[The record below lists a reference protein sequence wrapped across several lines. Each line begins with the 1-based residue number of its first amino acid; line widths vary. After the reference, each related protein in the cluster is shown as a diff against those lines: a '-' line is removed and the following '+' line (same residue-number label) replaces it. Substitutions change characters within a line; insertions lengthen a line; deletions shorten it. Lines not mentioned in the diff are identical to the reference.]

1 MINLNALLAKH
12 WKNED
17 LNLAPGRHEIDEE
30 FVLRLKGSVVKHGDQ
45 MIAPTVSIPL
55 VTTLA
60 LFLENAGLNRDV
72 PLELLREALTEAIDD
87 GLDDNQQIRK
97 RIEDVESAINA
108 VKRDLID
115 ELPKIPR
122 TGKVVTKDLKVEV
135 VDLALV

>member
-1 MINLNALLAKH
+1 MWFETH
-12 WKNED
+12 Q
-17 LNLAPGRHEIDEE
+17 
-30 FVLRLKGSVVKHGDQ
+30 SV
-45 MIAPTVSIPL
+45 
-55 VTTLA
+55 
-60 LFLENAGLNRDV
+60 ENQF
-72 PLELLREALTEAIDD
+72 RESLTEAIDD